1 MMIVTIR
8 ELARQLGVSPATV
21 SLALNGNP
29 KISEPT
35 RRRVGTAAERLR
47 YTPNYAAQSLSR
59 GRAHRIDIAV
69 PTVGGFVSGFLTM
82 FLRGAHRCATTVD
95 YRLSLSIVDR
105 EEELAGEL
113 IPLVASRAVDGII
126 VVNPGFGGPY
136 QALDER
142 RIPYVVL
149 GRAAEETTV
158 RVDSDNQRVGEDI
171 AHHLRES
178 GYASVLFLGSSGLTL
193 THDRLTGLR
202 SVMGEKAVHFREAVG
217 AAEAGYLS
225 TQAAVVAG
233 LRFDAVVATSDSI
246 AAGALRALSE
256 QGIAV
261 PDAVGVVGMDNDL
274 APFLIPALT
283 SVDFDPGE
291 LGFRAVDRLLRV
303 MRGEAAPDVEIIG
316 HRLIPR
322 ASTLKRATRVEPAV
336 DRS

>member
-1 MMIVTIR
+1 VIGGGFAGASC
-8 ELARQLGVSPATV
+8 AR
-21 SLALNGNP
+21 ALRAFAP
-29 KISEPT
+29 DVAITLVE
-35 RRRVGTAAERLR
+35 
-47 YTPNYAAQSLSR
+47 R
-59 GRAHRIDIAV
+59 GRRFTACPFSNAV
-69 PTVGGFVSGFLTM
+69 
-82 FLRGAHRCATTVD
+82 
-95 YRLSLSIVDR
+95 I
-105 EEELAGEL
+105 
-113 IPLVASRAVDGII
+113 
-126 VVNPGFGGPY
+126 
-136 QALDER
+136 
-142 RIPYVVL
+142 
-149 GRAAEETTV
+149 
-158 RVDSDNQRVGEDI
+158 
-171 AHHLRES
+171 
-178 GYASVLFLGSSGLTL
+178 
-193 THDRLTGLR
+193 
-202 SVMGEKAVHFREAVG
+202 
-217 AAEAGYLS
+217 
-225 TQAAVVAG
+225 AG